1 MAFAV
6 RFGATTPSS
15 RHSMERGGILGRMS
29 AEVRNHEDAY
39 TICTVPTPA
48 RSRLGSTMSG
58 DEERLLAG
66 RYLLVEQLGR
76 GGMGTVWRAQDQVLG
91 REVAV
96 KELRVSGLPREE
108 LAVLHARMQQEAR
121 AAARVKHPGVVTVFD
136 VLEEDG
142 RPWIVM
148 ELIDGQS
155 LADVIAMEGTL
166 LPRDAAKLGAQLL
179 SALDRAHQ
187 LGVLHRDVKPSNV
200 LLERGGRVV
209 LTDFG
214 IAVMGGSSGL
224 TRTGDVVGSPD
235 YLAPERA
242 TGHRPGPESDLWS
255 LGVTLYAAVEGQSPF
270 RRTTTMSTL
279 QAVVAEELP
288 EPRHAGP
295 LAPVIEALLH
305 KDPNERATAEQ
316 ARRMLDDV
324 AAGLPVS
331 PPARGAAEHP
341 PTQVA
346 LPTDNADKERFARE
360 PTQTT
365 PATPVPSYGLGN
377 RAEPGPAA
385 YDENRAATPP
395 TTRVP
400 SADHNDHPGGA
411 GDGRRRH
418 RKSLLIAAAL
428 AVALVGGGAA
438 AVVMTSDS
446 RDTTQPAPAVSQSTV
461 TSRSTVTS
469 QSTVT
474 RTATQ
479 SPRSK
484 AGETPA
490 PAQSSPASTSA
501 PPTTTTA
508 PAQQV
513 VENYF
518 AAINARDYARAWNL
532 GGKNLGGSYDSY
544 VKGFSTTVSDTVTVE
559 AVSGET
565 VAMHLDALQTDG
577 THQSFAGTYTV
588 RHGTIVAANIHK
600 Q

>member
-1 MAFAV
+1 
-6 RFGATTPSS
+6 
-15 RHSMERGGILGRMS
+15 
-29 AEVRNHEDAY
+29 
-39 TICTVPTPA
+39 
-48 RSRLGSTMSG
+48 
-58 DEERLLAG
+58 
-66 RYLLVEQLGR
+66 
-76 GGMGTVWRAQDQVLG
+76 
-91 REVAV
+91 
-96 KELRVSGLPREE
+96 
-108 LAVLHARMQQEAR
+108 
-121 AAARVKHPGVVTVFD
+121 
-136 VLEEDG
+136 
-142 RPWIVM
+142 
-148 ELIDGQS
+148 
-155 LADVIAMEGTL
+155 
-166 LPRDAAKLGAQLL
+166 
-179 SALDRAHQ
+179 
-187 LGVLHRDVKPSNV
+187 
-200 LLERGGRVV
+200 
-209 LTDFG
+209 
-214 IAVMGGSSGL
+214 
-224 TRTGDVVGSPD
+224 
-235 YLAPERA
+235 
-242 TGHRPGPESDLWS
+242 
-255 LGVTLYAAVEGQSPF
+255 
-270 RRTTTMSTL
+270 MSTL

-331 PPARGAAEHP
+331 PPAPGTAEHP

-400 SADHNDHPGGA
+400 SADHNDHPVGA
-411 GDGRRRH
+411 GDGRRRQ
-418 RKSLLIAAAL
+418 RKSLLIAAAAL

-446 RDTTQPAPAVSQSTV
+446 QDTAQPAPAISQSTV
-461 TSRSTVTS
+461 TSR
-469 QSTVT
+469 STVT

-490 PAQSSPASTSA
+490 PAQSSPASTSVQ
-501 PPTTTTA
+501 PTTTTA

-588 RHGTIVAANIHK
+588 RHGIIVAANVHK

>member
-1 MAFAV
+1 M
-6 RFGATTPSS
+6 SS
-15 RHSMERGGILGRMS
+15 
-29 AEVRNHEDAY
+29 DA
-39 TICTVPTPA
+39 
-48 RSRLGSTMSG
+48 
-58 DEERLLAG
+58 ERLLAG

-76 GGMGTVWRAQDQVLG
+76 GGMGTVWRAQDQVLS

-96 KELRVSGLPREE
+96 KELTVSGLPHEE
-108 LAVLHARMQQEAR
+108 LAVLHARMEQEAR

-155 LADVIAMEGTL
+155 LADVIATEGTL
-166 LPRDAAKLGAQLL
+166 LPRDAARLGAQLL

-187 LGVLHRDVKPSNV
+187 LGVLHRDVKPANV

-209 LTDFG
+209 LGDFG

-242 TGHRPGPESDLWS
+242 MGHRPGPESDLWS

-295 LAPVIEALLH
+295 LAPVIEALLR
-305 KDPNERATAEQ
+305 KDPNERVTAEQ
-316 ARRMLDDV
+316 AQRMLGDV

-331 PPARGAAEHP
+331 APGAAEHP

-346 LPTDNADKERFARE
+346 PPTDSGGKERFAPEATR
-360 PTQTT
+360 T
-365 PATPVPSYGLGN
+365 PPHTPVPPYALGD
-377 RAEPGPAA
+377 RAGSGQAA
-385 YDENRAATPP
+385 YDEHRAATPP
-395 TTRVP
+395 TVRVA
-400 SADHNDHPGGA
+400 SADHDDHPGGA
-411 GDGRRRH
+411 GDGRRRR
-418 RKSLLIAAAL
+418 RKSLLIAGAAL
-428 AVALVGGGAA
+428 AAVLAGGGAA
-438 AVVMTSDS
+438 AVMTLGS
-446 RDTTQPAPAVSQSTV
+446 RDTPQPAPAISQSI
-461 TSRSTVTS
+461 
-469 QSTVT
+469 VT

-479 SPRSK
+479 HPPSR
-484 AGETPA
+484 AGEIPA
-490 PAQSSPASTSA
+490 PAQSSPAPTSV
-501 PPTTTTA
+501 PPTATNATTATTA

-513 VENYF
+513 VEDYF
-518 AAINARDYARAWNL
+518 AAVNAKDYARAWDL
-532 GGKNLGGSYDSY
+532 GGKNLGGTYDSY
-544 VKGFSTTVSDTVTVE
+544 VKGLSTTVSDTVTVE
-559 AVSGET
+559 SVSGDT
-565 VAMHLDALQTDG
+565 VGVRLDALQTDG
-577 THQSFAGTYTV
+577 THKFFAGTYTV
-588 RHGTIVAANIHK
+588 GHGTIVTADVDT

>member
-1 MAFAV
+1 
-6 RFGATTPSS
+6 
-15 RHSMERGGILGRMS
+15 MS
-29 AEVRNHEDAY
+29 APE
-39 TICTVPTPA
+39 
-48 RSRLGSTMSG
+48 G
-58 DEERLLAG
+58 RLLAG

-76 GGMGTVWRAQDQVLG
+76 GGMGTVWRAQDQVLS

-96 KELRVSGLPREE
+96 KELTVSGLPREE
-108 LAVLHARMQQEAR
+108 LAVLHARMEQEAR

-142 RPWIVM
+142 QPWIVM

-155 LADVIAMEGTL
+155 LADVIATEGTL
-166 LPRDAAKLGAQLL
+166 LPRDAARLGAQLL
-179 SALDRAHQ
+179 AALDRAHQ
-187 LGVLHRDVKPSNV
+187 LGVLHRDVKPANV

-270 RRTTTMSTL
+270 RRATTMSTL

-295 LAPVIEALLH
+295 LAPVIEALLR

-316 ARRMLDDV
+316 AQRMLGDV

-331 PPARGAAEHP
+331 APAPGTEEHP
-341 PTQVA
+341 PTQLA
-346 LPTDNADKERFARE
+346 SPTPSTGRERFARE

-365 PATPVPSYGLGN
+365 PPTPVPAYGLGN
-377 RAEPGPAA
+377 RTEPGPAA
-385 YDENRAATPP
+385 YDEDRASTPP
-395 TTRVP
+395 TVRIF
-400 SADHNDHPGGA
+400 SADHYAHPGGA
-411 GDGRRRH
+411 GDGRPGR
-418 RKSLLIAAAL
+418 RKSLLIAGAAL

-438 AVVMTSDS
+438 AVVMTSHS
-446 RDTTQPAPAVSQSTV
+446 GGTPQSAPATSSTPTASSALATSESTV
-461 TSRSTVTS
+461 TSENTVTS
-469 QSTVT
+469 LATVT

-479 SPRSK
+479 SPPTK
-484 AGETPA
+484 AEEPPA
-490 PAQSSPASTSA
+490 PAQPTPAPTSA
-501 PPTTTTA
+501 SPTTTAVA

-513 VENYF
+513 VEKYF
-518 AAINARDYARAWNL
+518 AAINAGDYPHAWDL
-532 GGKNLGGSYDSY
+532 GAKNLGGTYDSF
-544 VKGFSTTVSDTVTVE
+544 VKGLSDTVSDTVTIDS
-559 AVSGET
+559 VSGDT
-565 VAMHLDALQTDG
+565 VAMRLDALQTDG
-577 THQSFAGTYTV
+577 THQLFAGTYTV
-588 RHGTIVAANIHK
+588 RDGVIVSADVEE

>member
-1 MAFAV
+1 M
-6 RFGATTPSS
+6 T
-15 RHSMERGGILGRMS
+15 
-29 AEVRNHEDAY
+29 AEVRNHDDAY

-48 RSRLGSTMSG
+48 RSRFGSTMNG
-58 DEERLLAG
+58 DAERLLAG

-76 GGMGTVWRAQDQVLG
+76 GGMGTVWRAQDQVLS

-96 KELRVSGLPREE
+96 KELTVSGLPREE
-108 LAVLHARMQQEAR
+108 LAVLHSRMEQEAR

-166 LPRDAAKLGAQLL
+166 LPRDAARLGVQLL

-187 LGVLHRDVKPSNV
+187 LGVLHRDVKPANV

-242 TGHRPGPESDLWS
+242 MGHRPGPESDLWS

-295 LAPVIEALLH
+295 LAPVIEALLR

-316 ARRMLDDV
+316 AQRMLGDV
-324 AAGLPVS
+324 AAGLQAS
-331 PPARGAAEHP
+331 APAPMAAEHP

-346 LPTDNADKERFARE
+346 PPTDIAGKERFAPE

-365 PATPVPSYGLGN
+365 PHMPVPSHGLGN
-377 RAEPGPAA
+377 RAGPGPAA

-395 TTRVP
+395 TVRVP
-400 SADHNDHPGGA
+400 SADHNDHPCGA
-411 GDGRRRH
+411 GDGRRKR
-418 RKSLLIAAAL
+418 RKSLLIAGAAL
-428 AVALVGGGAA
+428 AAALVGGGA

-446 RDTTQPAPAVSQSTV
+446 RDTPQPAPATSQT
-461 TSRSTVTS
+461 TVTS
-469 QSTVT
+469 QRTVT

-479 SPRSK
+479 NPPSK
-484 AGETPA
+484 ASEPPA
-490 PAQSSPASTSA
+490 PAQSSPASTSV

-513 VENYF
+513 VKDYF
-518 AAINARDYARAWNL
+518 AAINARDYARAWDL

-544 VKGFSTTVSDTVTVE
+544 VKGFSTTVSDTVTIE
-559 AVSGET
+559 SVSGDT
-565 VAMHLDALQTDG
+565 VAVRLDALQTDG
-577 THQSFAGTYTV
+577 THKFFAGTYTV
-588 RHGTIVAANIHK
+588 RNGTIVAADVQNR
-600 Q
+600 

>member
-1 MAFAV
+1 
-6 RFGATTPSS
+6 
-15 RHSMERGGILGRMS
+15 
-29 AEVRNHEDAY
+29 
-39 TICTVPTPA
+39 
-48 RSRLGSTMSG
+48 MSG

-76 GGMGTVWRAQDQVLG
+76 GGMGTVWRAQDQVLS

-96 KELRVSGLPREE
+96 KELTVSGLPHEE
-108 LAVLHARMQQEAR
+108 LAVLHTRMEQEAR

-155 LADVIAMEGTL
+155 LADVIATEGTL
-166 LPRDAAKLGAQLL
+166 LPRDAARLGGQLL

-187 LGVLHRDVKPSNV
+187 LGVLHRDVKPANV

-242 TGHRPGPESDLWS
+242 MGRRPGPESDLWS

-295 LAPVIEALLH
+295 LAPVIEALLR
-305 KDPNERATAEQ
+305 KDPNERPSAEHAQ
-316 ARRMLDDV
+316 RMLSDV
-324 AAGLPVS
+324 AAGVPVS
-331 PPARGAAEHP
+331 APASGAAEHP
-341 PTQVA
+341 PTQVVPA
-346 LPTDNADKERFARE
+346 TERTDKERSARE
-360 PTQTT
+360 PTRTT
-365 PATPVPSYGLGN
+365 PPTPVPSHGSDD

-385 YDENRAATPP
+385 YDER
-395 TTRVP
+395 
-400 SADHNDHPGGA
+400 PGGG
-411 GDGRRRH
+411 GDGRRRRH
-418 RKSLLIAAAL
+418 KSLLIVGAAL
-428 AVALVGGGAA
+428 AVALVGGGSA
-438 AVVMTSDS
+438 AVVMTNDS
-446 RDTTQPAPAVSQSTV
+446 QESPQRAPVTAQSVV
-461 TSRSTVTS
+461 TSH
-469 QSTVT
+469 STVT

-479 SPRSK
+479 HSPSETTRTT
-484 AGETPA
+484 ETPA
-490 PAQSSPASTSA
+490 PVQTSPEPTSN
-501 PPTTTTA
+501 PPTTPATA

-513 VENYF
+513 VEDYF
-518 AAINARDYARAWNL
+518 AAINAKDYARAWDL
-532 GGKNLGGSYDSY
+532 GGKNLGGTYDSF
-544 VKGFSTTVSDTVTVE
+544 VEGLAETVSDTVTIE
-559 AVSGET
+559 SVSGDT
-565 VAMHLDALQTDG
+565 VTMRLDALQTDG
-577 THQSFAGTYTV
+577 THQFFAGTYTV
-588 RHGTIVAANIHK
+588 RNGVIVAADV
-600 Q
+600 QRQ